1 MGAGKRNSMYR
12 YKVVYPKD
20 VETTC
25 AVCGC
30 RIKITIFTCQQRSVK
45 AYCLNPCSA
54 KRMSPVKLIWSENW
68 NPAAMKA
75 PLIPKE
81 DYMDML
87 RKSKGISQEAVN
99 ATAMLPEL
107 Y

>member
-1 MGAGKRNSMYR
+1 MGVGKRNSMYR
-12 YKVVYPKD
+12 YKVAYPKD
-20 VETTC
+20 IETTC

-30 RIKITIFTCQQRSVK
+30 RIRITIFNCQQRSIK
-45 AYCLNPCSA
+45 AYCLNPCKA

-68 NPAAMKA
+68 KA
-75 PLIPKE
+75 EHLIDSWRVVYLNE
-81 DYMDML
+81 L

-99 ATAMLPEL
+99 AAAMLPEP